1 MQQGTQVEEV
11 RQQLHLYLK
20 KSNNEIRLDKNDKR
34 KAYRQYI
41 NPDFNSISS
50 KQIQICPEVA
60 KIENPVLE
68 VAKIIKK
75 SCQLT
80 PYASHLIKYVN
91 DPIDKVGFS
100 FLMGLHGPSTDKII
114 EKTLKTLLRNAFK
127 LSWSFP
133 SISRMQEFTDQIF
146 SLTKKKQN
154 DMHVDL

>member
-34 KAYRQYI
+34 NAYKQYI

-50 KQIQICPEVA
+50 KQIQICLEVA
-60 KIENPVLE
+60 KLENPVLE
-68 VAKIIKK
+68 VGKIIKK

-91 DPIDKVGFS
+91 DPIDKAGLS
-100 FLMGLHGPSTDKII
+100 FLLACRVLAVIRLL
-114 EKTLKTLLRNAFK
+114 EKL
-127 LSWSFP
+127 
-133 SISRMQEFTDQIF
+133 
-146 SLTKKKQN
+146 
-154 DMHVDL
+154 

>member
-1 MQQGTQVEEV
+1 MEEV

-20 KSNNEIRLDKNDKR
+20 KSNNDIRLDKNDKR

-41 NPDFNSISS
+41 NPDFDSISS

-80 PYASHLIKYVN
+80 PYVSHLIKYVN
-91 DPIDKVGFS
+91 DPIDKAGFN
-100 FLMGLHGPSTDKII
+100 FLIGPHDNK
-114 EKTLKTLLRNAFK
+114 LL
-127 LSWSFP
+127 SS
-133 SISRMQEFTDQIF
+133 
-146 SLTKKKQN
+146 
-154 DMHVDL
+154 HH

>member
-34 KAYRQYI
+34 NAYRQYI

-91 DPIDKVGFS
+91 DPIDKAGFIC
-100 FLMGLHGPSTDKII
+100 LI
-114 EKTLKTLLRNAFK
+114 
-127 LSWSFP
+127 
-133 SISRMQEFTDQIF
+133 SICT
-146 SLTKKKQN
+146 
-154 DMHVDL
+154 V

>member
-1 MQQGTQVEEV
+1 MEEV

-20 KSNNEIRLDKNDKR
+20 KSNNDIRLDKNDKR

-50 KQIQICPEVA
+50 KQIQICPEVF

-80 PYASHLIKYVN
+80 PYVSHLIKYIN
-91 DPIDKVGFS
+91 DPIDKAGFN
-100 FLMGLHGPSTDKII
+100 FLIGLHGNNRATTDYTIK
-114 EKTLKTLLRNAFK
+114 KSLKTLLRNVFK
-127 LSWSFP
+127 P
-133 SISRMQEFTDQIF
+133 S
-146 SLTKKKQN
+146 
-154 DMHVDL
+154 